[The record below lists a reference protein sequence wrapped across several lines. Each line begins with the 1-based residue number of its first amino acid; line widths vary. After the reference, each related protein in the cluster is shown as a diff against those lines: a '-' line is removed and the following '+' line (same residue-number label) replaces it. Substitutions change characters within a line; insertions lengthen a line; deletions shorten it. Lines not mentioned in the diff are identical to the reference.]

1 MVMGLPAS
9 CINTNVQPVVGY
21 GVKGGLLTE
30 TLCYSRK
37 MIVMKFGGTSVE
49 DAAAIDRSCRI
60 VGERLSR
67 RPFVIVSALGGATNG
82 LLEAGSLAAR
92 GELDKAM
99 TVADGLEY
107 RHAELLPSA
116 GEYFV
121 RLRELLKALSAI
133 GEFSPRT
140 QDLIASYGESLS
152 SLIFVDR
159 MKRAGFDAVHIDAR
173 NCIVTDDRFGKASPI
188 MDVTARRLQDTTP
201 MHLDRGRVVVMGG
214 YIGSTVSG
222 TTTTLG
228 RGGSDYSAAI
238 AGAALNADEIQIW
251 TDVDGMMTADPR
263 IVPGA
268 WKVKE
273 ISFDEASELAYFGA
287 KVLHPLTVLPAVEKN
302 IPVYILNSKN
312 PKGTGTRITREARPC
327 RNLIKSI
334 AAKRGITI
342 VTVSSSRMLMAHG
355 FLKALFEVFD
365 RHRTSVDM
373 VATSEVSVSLTLDDV
388 SSLNAI
394 VEDLRQ
400 LGDVQVSSKT
410 ALICL
415 VGNNIKYTPG
425 VARRAFG
432 GIGDIN
438 ILMVSHGASNI
449 NFSFIV
455 DEKDATATVQRLHA
469 DFFNEIDPEVFEP
482 AV

>member
-1 MVMGLPAS
+1 
-9 CINTNVQPVVGY
+9 
-21 GVKGGLLTE
+21 
-30 TLCYSRK
+30 

-49 DAAAIDRSCRI
+49 DAAAIDRSANI
-60 VGERLSR
+60 VGQRLSR
-67 RPFVIVSALGGATNG
+67 KPFVVVSALGGATNN
-82 LLEAGSLAAR
+82 LLEAGTLAAR
-92 GELDKAM
+92 GETARAM
-99 TVADGLEY
+99 EIADRLEK
-107 RHAELLPSA
+107 RHAELLPSTA
-116 GEYFV
+116 EHFI

-140 QDLIASYGESLS
+140 QDLVASYGEALS

-159 MKRAGFDAVHIDAR
+159 MKRLGFDAVHVDAR
-173 NCIVTDDRFGKASPI
+173 QCMITDDRFGKAAPL
-188 MDVTARRLQDTTP
+188 MDLTTP
-201 MHLDRGRVVVMGG
+201 KLEQAARAHLSAGRVVVMGG
-214 YIGSTVSG
+214 YIASTASG
-222 TTTTLG
+222 ITTTLG

-238 AGAALNADEIQIW
+238 AGASLNAEEIQIW
-251 TDVDGMMTADPR
+251 TDVDGMMTTDPR
-263 IVPGA
+263 IVPNVY
-268 WKVKE
+268 KVRE

-302 IPVYILNSKN
+302 IPVYILNSKK
-312 PKGTGTRITREARPC
+312 PAGTGTRITREARPC

-334 AAKRGITI
+334 AVKRGITV

-365 RHRTSVDM
+365 RHQTSVDM
-373 VATSEVSVSLTLDDV
+373 VATSEVSVSLTLDNV
-388 SSLNAI
+388 SSLAAI
-394 VEDLRQ
+394 VEDLRL
-400 LGDVQVSSKT
+400 LGDVETTSKA

-415 VGNNIKYTPG
+415 VGNNLKYTPG

-432 GIGDIN
+432 SLTDIN

>member
-1 MVMGLPAS
+1 
-9 CINTNVQPVVGY
+9 
-21 GVKGGLLTE
+21 
-30 TLCYSRK
+30 

-49 DAAAIDRSCRI
+49 DAAAMDRSANI
-60 VGERLSR
+60 VGQQLSR
-67 RPFVIVSALGGATNG
+67 KPFVVVSALGGATNN
-82 LLEAGSLAAR
+82 LLEAGTLAAR
-92 GELDKAM
+92 GDSAKAM
-99 TVADGLEY
+99 AIADRLEK
-107 RHAELLPSA
+107 RHAELLPPTA
-116 GEYFV
+116 EYFI

-133 GEFSPRT
+133 GEFSLRT
-140 QDLIASYGESLS
+140 QDLVASYGEALS

-159 MKRAGFDAVHIDAR
+159 MKRLGFDAVHVDAR
-173 NCIVTDDRFGKASPI
+173 QCVITDDRFGKAAPI
-188 MDVTARRLQDTTP
+188 MDLTTARLEQAARP
-201 MHLDRGRVVVMGG
+201 HLNAGRVVVMGG
-214 YIGSTVSG
+214 YIASTASG
-222 TTTTLG
+222 GTTTLG

-238 AGAALNADEIQIW
+238 AGAALNAEEIQIW
-251 TDVDGMMTADPR
+251 TDVDGMMTTDPR
-263 IVPGA
+263 IVPNA
-268 WKVKE
+268 WKVRE

-302 IPVYILNSKN
+302 IPVYILNSRK
-312 PKGTGTRITREARPC
+312 PGGTGTRITREARPC

-334 AAKRGITI
+334 AVKRGIT
-342 VTVSSSRMLMAHG
+342 VLTVSSSRMLMAHG

-373 VATSEVSVSLTLDDV
+373 VATSEVSVSLTLDNV
-388 SSLNAI
+388 SSLHPI

-400 LGDVQVSSKT
+400 LGEVQVASNA

-415 VGNNIKYTPG
+415 VGNNLKYTPG

-432 GIGDIN
+432 SLSDIN

-455 DEKDATATVQRLHA
+455 DEKDATTTVQRLHA
-469 DFFNEIDPEVFEP
+469 DFFSEVDSEVFEP

>member
-1 MVMGLPAS
+1 
-9 CINTNVQPVVGY
+9 
-21 GVKGGLLTE
+21 
-30 TLCYSRK
+30 

-49 DAAAIDRSCRI
+49 DAAAIDRSANI
-60 VGERLSR
+60 VGQRLSR
-67 RPFVIVSALGGATNG
+67 KPFVVVSALGGATNN
-82 LLEAGSLAAR
+82 LLEAGTLAAR
-92 GELDKAM
+92 GETARAM
-99 TVADGLEY
+99 DIADRLEK
-107 RHAELLPSA
+107 RHAELLPSTA
-116 GEYFV
+116 EHFI

-140 QDLIASYGESLS
+140 QDLVASYGEALS

-159 MKRAGFDAVHIDAR
+159 MKRLGFDAVHLDAR
-173 NCIVTDDRFGKASPI
+173 QCMITDDRFGKAAPL
-188 MDVTARRLQDTTP
+188 MDLTAPKLEQSARA
-201 MHLDRGRVVVMGG
+201 HLNAGRVVVMGG
-214 YIGSTVSG
+214 YIASTASG
-222 TTTTLG
+222 VTTTLG

-238 AGAALNADEIQIW
+238 AGAALNAEEIQIW
-251 TDVDGMMTADPR
+251 TDVDGMMTTDPR
-263 IVPGA
+263 IVPNA
-268 WKVKE
+268 YKVRE

-302 IPVYILNSKN
+302 IPVYILNSRK
-312 PKGTGTRITREARPC
+312 PAGTGTRITRQAGPC

-334 AAKRGITI
+334 AVKRSITVI
-342 VTVSSSRMLMAHG
+342 TVSSSRMLMAHG

-365 RHRTSVDM
+365 RHQTSVDM
-373 VATSEVSVSLTLDDV
+373 VATSEVSVSLTLDNV
-388 SSLNAI
+388 SSLPAI
-394 VEDLRQ
+394 VEDLKQ
-400 LGDVQVSSKT
+400 LGEVEVTSKA

-415 VGNNIKYTPG
+415 VGSNLKYTPG

-432 GIGDIN
+432 SLTDIN

-469 DFFNEIDPEVFEP
+469 DFFSEIDAQVFEP